1 VEALFNLLWL
11 ALSGVL
17 AACWLFSLERRKK
30 KKKRGYA
37 MHVQVVALAM
47 LIFVL
52 LPAVSLTDD
61 LQTYTAPA
69 ESEHLSRRADLLA
82 SPDSAPQHA
91 AILITTVISL
101 EQTAR
106 LQTLAAVYPSHHT
119 ERVRTGYLRRMGNR
133 APPLA

>member
-1 VEALFNLLWL
+1 MEALFNLLWL

-30 KKKRGYA
+30 THHGYA
-37 MHVQVVALAM
+37 MRVQVVALAM

-61 LQTYTAPA
+61 LLTYTAPA

-82 SPDSAPQHA
+82 GPDSTAQHA
-91 AILITTVISL
+91 AMVIAGVISL
-101 EQTAR
+101 ELAAR
-106 LQTLAAVYPSHHT
+106 LQTLATIHPAHHA
-119 ERVRTGYLRRMGNR
+119 EKSRTGYQRHLGNR
-133 APPLA
+133 PPPLG